1 MFGAGG
7 FGQPYFG
14 QSYPGPT
21 VPPVP
26 PRDITVTVS
35 AVVGRS
41 FAVTLAPDRWTV
53 EATS

>member
-1 MFGAGG
+1 MFGASYFGQAF
-7 FGQPYFG
+7 FGQPY
-14 QSYPGPT
+14 PGVT

-26 PRDITVTVS
+26 PRDITVTVT

-41 FAVTLAPDRWTV
+41 FALTLAPDRWTV